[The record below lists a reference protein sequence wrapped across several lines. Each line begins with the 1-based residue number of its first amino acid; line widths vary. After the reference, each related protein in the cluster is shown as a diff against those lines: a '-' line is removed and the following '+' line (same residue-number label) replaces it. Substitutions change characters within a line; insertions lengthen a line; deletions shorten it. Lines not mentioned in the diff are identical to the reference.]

1 MRYQLSDLTPIAS
14 FGDLDLLLVLNEDV
28 SKPSIRCCQIDLD
41 QKKIFFFHNIETVL
55 RSTPYEEVPEIE
67 WEFFRNWIA
76 RKMPN
81 DKIVEIL
88 QGFDTELNDEREI

>member
-14 FGDLDLLLVLNEDV
+14 FGNSDLLLVLNEDV
-28 SKPSIRCCQIDLD
+28 DTPSVRCCQVDLYE
-41 QKKIFFFHNIETVL
+41 KKYFFFQNIETVL
-55 RSTPYEEVPEIE
+55 RFTPYEDVPENE
-67 WEFFRNWIA
+67 WEFFREWIG

-88 QGFDTELNDEREI
+88 QGFDTEFK